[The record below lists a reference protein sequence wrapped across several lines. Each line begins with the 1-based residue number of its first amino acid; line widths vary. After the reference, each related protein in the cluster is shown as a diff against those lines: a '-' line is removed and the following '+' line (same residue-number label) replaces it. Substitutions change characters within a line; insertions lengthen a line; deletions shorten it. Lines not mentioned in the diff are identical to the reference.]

1 MRPLFAHL
9 MKETAICSPP
19 RGLSVEKRGILRRNK
34 RSLRYLLQEQAV

>member
-19 RGLSVEKRGILRRNK
+19 WGLSAQKSGIFRRNK